1 MARRAA
7 RRALRRPV
15 ARPGGRYLHDDLVP
29 LSILRTVSEPAPI
42 VRPQIVAQPWWS
54 TVALWVVGLCFLGV
68 AIFLLGF
75 VGWNAMR

>member
-1 MARRAA
+1 MQPAATASARWRW
-7 RRALRRPV
+7 
-15 ARPGGRYLHDDLVP
+15 HLVP
-29 LSILRTVSEPAPI
+29 LAILRTASEPAPI

-68 AIFLLGF
+68 AIFLGI